1 MKKAYFIFSA
11 LLFLLVIMIVLQN
24 DKKGVDTN
32 QRTTGPSD
40 WMAVQRMYPYNENQ
54 AGCLSERNEK
64 SK

>member
-1 MKKAYFIFSA
+1 
-11 LLFLLVIMIVLQN
+11 MIVLQN

-40 WMAVQRMYPYNENQ
+40 WMAVQRMYPYNEIKQ
-54 AGCLSERNEK
+54 DVYLKEMKK